1 MDLMNIKILLNLQ
14 DDDSKDNILTILCT
28 NAMQTICVY
37 LGITSLPRE
46 LNFVAEQLVITR
58 YNRLG
63 SEGIQTEKIDV
74 LSTTYVYNQDELTP
88 FITILEKYKE
98 NNQKSKRLKLL

>member
-28 NAMQTICVY
+28 NAMQTLCVY

-74 LSTTYVYNQDELTP
+74 LSTTYVYNNDELTP
-88 FITILEKYKE
+88 FYAILEKYKE

>member
-28 NAMQTICVY
+28 NAMQTLCVY

-58 YNRLG
+58 YNRLV

-74 LSTTYVYNQDELTP
+74 LSTTYVYNQDELAP
-88 FITILEKYKE
+88 FKTILEKYKE

>member
-28 NAMQTICVY
+28 NAMQTLCVY

-46 LNFVAEQLVITR
+46 LNFVAEQLVIIR

-74 LSTTYVYNQDELTP
+74 LSTTYVYNHDELAP

>member
-28 NAMQTICVY
+28 NAMQTLCVY

-74 LSTTYVYNQDELTP
+74 LSTTYTYNQDELSP
-88 FITILEKYKE
+88 FKTILEKYKE